1 MKKNMVIGISAC
13 AIAVMLYQLG
23 GKERQPI
30 NAAIPDSPSVAVS
43 DAFDGQWEGER
54 FDTSGDKVCSPT
66 RVVGSIENGEVTIT
80 LVYNNTLLRGWI
92 SAEGEL
98 ELYTDSPRWGYRFTG
113 LANNDRIDGGWK
125 VTNAP
130 CNGEWYIERKV

>member
-1 MKKNMVIGISAC
+1 MKKIMVIGISAC

-30 NAAIPDSPSVAVS
+30 NAAIPDSPAFTAS

-54 FDTSGDKVCSPT
+54 FDVSGDKICSPT
-66 RVVGSIENGEVTIT
+66 RVVGSIENGVVTIR

-113 LANNDRIDGGWK
+113 AADNDRIDGGWK